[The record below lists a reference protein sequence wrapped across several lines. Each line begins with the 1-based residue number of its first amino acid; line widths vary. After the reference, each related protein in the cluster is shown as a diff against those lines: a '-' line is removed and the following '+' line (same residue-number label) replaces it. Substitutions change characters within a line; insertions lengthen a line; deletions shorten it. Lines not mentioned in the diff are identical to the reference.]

1 MSTEIEEK
9 IILSGVELEEIEMVN
24 LYRERREEVLKI
36 VKYGLKHDFN
46 AGFIKKA
53 LEEFLLTG
61 DVSTAIAFLGS
72 KMWTN
77 GIHVM
82 RDEHKAIIGK
92 QGGRCYGFS
101 FGGYFAKERERLLES
116 LPECPYKNIQQGL
129 WLFDKLESVLEM
141 RQEEIEVL
149 YEACEM
155 NVLTHS
161 NMEQKIRA
169 FIGTA
174 DFVEKTR
181 DLIAIIKKRK
191 EASGRALER
200 KEKNYQEVK
209 KEIDNEIVAKSEV
222 GWFTMNKSGIYVFI
236 HNGQIYKST
245 YLPSYNKRI
254 DYLYTLKKSNI
265 LPVSF
270 KEITFSEI
278 PKDIIDQLKEKKPE
292 IAVEIR
298 LSSE

>member
-46 AGFIKKA
+46 EEFVKKA
-53 LEEFLLTG
+53 LGEFLLSG

-72 KMWTN
+72 KKKK
-77 GIHVM
+77 GIYLM
-82 RDEHKAIIGK
+82 RDGFKVIIGK
-92 QGGRCYGFS
+92 QGGRCYRITFVT
-101 FGGYFAKERERLLES
+101 YLAKEGESLLEQ
-116 LPECPYKNIQQGL
+116 LPECPYNNIHLGL
-129 WLFDKLESVLEM
+129 WVYEKVGYVLEM
-141 RQEEIEVL
+141 DQEELDVL

-155 NVLTHS
+155 NIQTHS
-161 NMEQKIRA
+161 NTEQKIRA
-169 FIGTA
+169 FIGT
-174 DFVEKTR
+174 DGFVEKTK
-181 DLIAIIKKRK
+181 DLIAKIKKQK
-191 EASGRALER
+191 EARGRALER

-278 PKDIIDQLKEKKPE
+278 PKDIIDKLKEKKPE